1 MRVSEEEEKTGLDVT
16 EHSASGYPD
25 FRECKNGLMLH

>member
-25 FRECKNGLMLH
+25 FANVKLD